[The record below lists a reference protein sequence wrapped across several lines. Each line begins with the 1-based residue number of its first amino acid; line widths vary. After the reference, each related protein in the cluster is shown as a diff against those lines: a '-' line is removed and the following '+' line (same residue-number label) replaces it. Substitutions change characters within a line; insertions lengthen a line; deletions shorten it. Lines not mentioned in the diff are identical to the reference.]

1 MSGEWL
7 GVTGLLVMFVLM
19 LLRTPVAIAMMVPAM
34 AGILIQA
41 DWHVL
46 SAAVHSTV
54 WQHSLNYSLVTIPM
68 FILMGEVLHVSG
80 ITHELYRTFQVWTGR
95 MRGGL
100 AVASIGASAGLAA
113 TSGSSIATT
122 ATMGTVSADEMINAG
137 YDRRLAAGSI
147 VAGGG
152 LGILIPPSTILI
164 IYATLTE
171 QSIGELLIAA
181 VIPGILMTLLFVL
194 TIVVIVTAKPSMA
207 PRGERYGWGERFRSL
222 ASLSWVIALFAVVV
236 GGMYFGFFSPTEA
249 ASGGAFVA
257 ILIVAVRGSLS
268 WEQLFTAIHRTVRT
282 TGFVFAIVLA
292 GFMMNY
298 FLAISRLPITLSQ
311 TIADLAVPTAVLA
324 VALLA
329 LYIFLGCIMD
339 SLAML
344 VVTMPVVFPIVES
357 VGWSPI
363 WFGIVMVIIIEMGL
377 ITPPVGMNCFV
388 LHGVAPQLGMSRIWA
403 GALYFVIPMIVLAV
417 LLYIW
422 PDIALFLPGRM

>member
-7 GVTGLLVMFVLM
+7 GVAGLLVMFVLM

-194 TIVVIVTAKPSMA
+194 TIVVIVTVKPSMA

-311 TIADLAVPTAVLA
+311 TIADLQVPAAVLA
-324 VALLA
+324 VALLV
-329 LYIFLGCIMD
+329 LYVFLGCIMD